1 MKNFF
6 YTLVSIAS
14 IFFFTQ
20 CENEPKYIGTDF
32 KNLGTII
39 NGDTIIT
46 DIPCTAIV
54 QMYVVDSLI
63 VLQCFNTID
72 NKFAYVYNEKDG
84 KFICSFGNIGR
95 GPGELD
101 FCNMTFRPDSKSF
114 HFVTS
119 HTLEHNIFYIDSI
132 LNGNY
137 TPTSIPLCNRL
148 NCDVYPFS
156 DSLMLSTA
164 NFFKEA
170 NYRFSIMKSNGD
182 TIIGYRDGT
191 KRRTPVVIKPDYK
204 KLFTYTNGALET
216 EVFNLT
222 RNSIKLAS
230 VKRYIKPEEKL
241 EGTGINQ
248 DYPGITDISKAGNKY
263 IYSGWTK
270 SLSKAFPNKLIVF
283 DWNGVAVGTIAIEN
297 NPAFRY
303 VIEVNEAD
311 KIIYIPLETK
321 SGQLNI
327 VRYDMSHLPL

>member
-1 MKNFF
+1 MRSYF
-6 YTLVSIAS
+6 YVLTSIA
-14 IFFFTQ
+14 FFFTQ
-20 CENEPKYIGTDF
+20 CKSEPKYLGTEF
-32 KNLGTII
+32 ENLGTII
-39 NGDTIIT
+39 NGDTIIS
-46 DIPCTAIV
+46 DIPCTNIV
-54 QMYVVDSLI
+54 QLYIVDSLV
-63 VLQCFNTID
+63 VLQCFNTLD
-72 NKFAYVYNEKDG
+72 NKFAYIYNEKNG
-84 KFICSFGNIGR
+84 EFISSFGNIGR

-101 FCNMTFRPDSKSF
+101 FCFMTYRPEDKSF

-119 HTLEHNIFYIDSI
+119 HTLQHNIFFLDSI

-137 TPTSIPLCNRL
+137 VPTSIPLCKRL

-170 NYRFSIMKSNGD
+170 NYRFSIMESNGD

-191 KRRTPVVIKPDYK
+191 KRRTRAVIKPDYT

-230 VKRYIKPEEKL
+230 VKHYIKPDENLK
-241 EGTGINQ
+241 GTGINQ
-248 DYPGITDISKAGNKY
+248 DYPGITDVSKASNNY

-270 SLSKAFPNKLIVF
+270 SLSKEFPNKLIVF
-283 DWNGVAVGTIAIEN
+283 DWEGTAVGTIEIEN
-297 NPAFRY
+297 NPTFKY
-303 VIEVNEAD
+303 VIEVNEER
-311 KIIYIPLETK
+311 KKIYIPLETETGK
-321 SGQLNI
+321 LNI